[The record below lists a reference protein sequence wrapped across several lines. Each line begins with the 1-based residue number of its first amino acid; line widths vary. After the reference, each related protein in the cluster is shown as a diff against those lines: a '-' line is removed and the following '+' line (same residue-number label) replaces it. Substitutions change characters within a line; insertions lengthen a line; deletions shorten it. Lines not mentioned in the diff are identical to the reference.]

1 MPINTLH
8 HVPGHGTFPYV
19 ADISTPTGKPLPIS
33 STGEIVSSNNIDAVV
48 AELIVQQTELTR
60 KMLEIYQAFYVSSQN
75 ITSTAVS
82 QPSAV
87 VNISPQAMNL
97 LATAVQG
104 T

>member
-19 ADISTPTGKPLPIS
+19 ADINTPTGKPLPIS
-33 STGEIVSSNNIDAVV
+33 STGETVSLNNIDAVV
-48 AELIVQQTELTR
+48 TELIAQQVQLTQ
-60 KMLEIYQAFYVSSQN
+60 KMLEIYQAFAVGPQN
-75 ITSTAVS
+75 LTSTAVA

>member
-19 ADISTPTGKPLPIS
+19 ADINTPTGKPLPIS
-33 STGEIVSSNNIDAVV
+33 STGEITSSNNIDVV
-48 AELIVQQTELTR
+48 VTELIAQQIQLTQ
-60 KMLEIYQAFYVSSQN
+60 KMLEIYQAFAAGSQN
-75 ITSTAVS
+75 LTSTAVA

-87 VNISPQAMNL
+87 VTISPQAMNL
-97 LATAVQG
+97 LASAVQG